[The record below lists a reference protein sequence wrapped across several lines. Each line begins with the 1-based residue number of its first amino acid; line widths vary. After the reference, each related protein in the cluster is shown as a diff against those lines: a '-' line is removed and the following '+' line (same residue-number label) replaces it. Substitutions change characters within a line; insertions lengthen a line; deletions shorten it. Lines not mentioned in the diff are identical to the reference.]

1 MLLRFYVLTEPII
14 VFAGGT
20 ANFII
25 YFDYYVI
32 VTDVIVTRPY
42 VIKPILFICHNGS

>member
-1 MLLRFYVLTEPII
+1 MMLLVGMLLRIYD
-14 VFAGGT
+14 GT

-32 VTDVIVTRPY
+32 VTVIVTRPD